1 MGGRQVS
8 IGLDIGGTKIAAG
21 IMDEQGTILERS
33 MVRTDTSG
41 GGPAVLGQV
50 IEVIGNLVDRINA
63 LGYGVVGL
71 GIATP
76 GIVDLRTGTVI
87 YASNN
92 IPGWT
97 GMPIGQAVRERFGL
111 PTWVDNDGNM
121 ALVGELQ
128 FGAARGADNVLMIT
142 LGTGVG
148 GAVAI
153 NGQIVRGTHGAAGKF
168 GHIPL
173 SWGGPLCS
181 CGRRGC
187 VEAYVSGP
195 SVVRSA
201 TSRFGFKGTAE
212 DLVSQAEQGDS
223 QAKQVLREAGIR
235 LGFAIAAAV
244 NLLDPGLCLVAG
256 GLAAAGDL
264 LLGPARRVMKAK
276 CHPDIASRTRL
287 EKALLG
293 PDAGL
298 LGAAYVPWRPRL
310 LGADY

>member
-1 MGGRQVS
+1 MSVGQVS

-21 IMDEQGTILERS
+21 IMDEQGTILERLT
-33 MVRTDTSG
+33 VRTDATG
-41 GGPAVLGQV
+41 GGSVVLEQV
-50 IEVIGNLVDRINA
+50 LEVIGNLVDRTDV
-63 LGYGVVGL
+63 LGYGLVGL

-76 GIVDLRTGTVI
+76 GIVDLRTGTVV

-97 GMPIGQAVRERFGL
+97 GTPIGHVIRERFGL

-121 ALVGELQ
+121 ALAGELQ
-128 FGAARGADNVLMIT
+128 FGAAKGADDALMIT

-148 GAVAI
+148 GSVAMK
-153 NGQIVRGTHGAAGKF
+153 GQIVRGAHGAAGKF
-168 GHIPL
+168 GHIPV

-195 SVVRSA
+195 AVVRSA
-201 TSRFGFKGTAE
+201 SGRFGFQGTAE
-212 DLVSQAEQGDS
+212 DLVAQAEQGDS
-223 QAKQVLREAGIR
+223 QAKQVLREAGVR

-264 LLGPARRVMKAK
+264 ILGPARRVMKAK
-276 CHPDIASRTRL
+276 CHPDVASRTRL

-310 LGADY
+310 LGEF